1 MDIEE
6 IKIILRACD
15 PFIAKGGRSLFSK
28 FLKGSKEKKIL
39 ELNLDKEKYYGY
51 YNNLTI
57 YEILN
62 KVDELIANDYL
73 KIEYFN
79 KLPLLI
85 YSDKGWEIEK
95 EIYAEEMF
103 NNLFTEDIEKIMN
116 YNPIC
121 ILIMLD
127 KILKTKD
134 LKYLDKLEEMKAT
147 NPIKKIRKAINTTIA
162 SLKIN
167 K

>member
-1 MDIEE
+1 
-6 IKIILRACD
+6 
-15 PFIAKGGRSLFSK
+15 
-28 FLKGSKEKKIL
+28 
-39 ELNLDKEKYYGY
+39 
-51 YNNLTI
+51 
-57 YEILN
+57 
-62 KVDELIANDYL
+62 
-73 KIEYFN
+73 
-79 KLPLLI
+79 
-85 YSDKGWEIEK
+85 
-95 EIYAEEMF
+95 MF